1 MHNIISKS
9 WISFVLLGFHGEIIP
24 HDSGLTSVI
33 KGHGHYSPLGFNKRT
48 NDFSKPED
56 TSKQMRETQGT
67 AILLMRNPYLAI
79 YGYRNYLFEGHKG
92 IADVSR
98 FLGKGKLEIGP
109 KQKFVLTKIWNVNTI
124 NNY

>member
-1 MHNIISKS
+1 
-9 WISFVLLGFHGEIIP
+9 
-24 HDSGLTSVI
+24 
-33 KGHGHYSPLGFNKRT
+33 
-48 NDFSKPED
+48 
-56 TSKQMRETQGT
+56 MRETQGT

-124 NNY
+124 KKY